1 MSTTNQ
7 RSVKGSGSVR
17 TWWCFR
23 LMTAR
28 GYIKYS
34 LAVRL
39 PRDCLNCSPLHD
51 TSHHM
56 CFSRARYSPHC
67 PCYNKN
73 KCLLTITYPMN
84 REFTGCHITTPRTKT
99 LTLKQLKF
107 DTRAMEYDFTR

>member
-1 MSTTNQ
+1 MRATNQ

-39 PRDCLNCSPLHD
+39 PRDCFNCSPLHD
-51 TSHHM
+51 TSHSCASLVHDTV
-56 CFSRARYSPHC
+56 RVALVIIKANNVY
-67 PCYNKN
+67 
-73 KCLLTITYPMN
+73 LLS
-84 REFTGCHITTPRTKT
+84 HI
-99 LTLKQLKF
+99 L
-107 DTRAMEYDFTR
+107 